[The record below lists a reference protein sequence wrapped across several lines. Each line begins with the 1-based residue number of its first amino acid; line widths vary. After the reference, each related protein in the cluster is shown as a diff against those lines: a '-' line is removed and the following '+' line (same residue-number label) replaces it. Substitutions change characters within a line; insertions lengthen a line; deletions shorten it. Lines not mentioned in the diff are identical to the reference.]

1 MGHARQLRSICY
13 GSCKRGQGLCYSGP
27 IEHSHLLVT
36 NLWRRRN
43 GIANTPHFAL
53 RQAAGSHSLVS
64 LIHFASVLPVSISI
78 SVANSS
84 VISVIL
90 LLGSFRCYEDFL
102 ELLATFATS
111 QPIPVTNSRAM
122 CTGVTTGVFYCYLS
136 LAVPIALSI
145 DFNHRYLGY
154 QY

>member
-1 MGHARQLRSICY
+1 MFPL
-13 GSCKRGQGLCYSGP
+13 
-27 IEHSHLLVT
+27 
-36 NLWRRRN
+36 
-43 GIANTPHFAL
+43 
-53 RQAAGSHSLVS
+53 
-64 LIHFASVLPVSISI
+64 SISI

-90 LLGSFRCYEDFL
+90 LLGSFRCYEDVL

-111 QPIPVTNSRAM
+111 QPIPTTNSRAM
-122 CTGVTTGVFYCYLS
+122 CTGVTTGVLS
-136 LAVPIALSI
+136 LAVPIALLI